1 MRSGLPVSDNRTFSL
16 GVTVKALRANIDW
29 KSAFLLERGQFQ
41 MEGVAPT
48 NRSSCQKT
56 SINVLSCGI
65 RMWAQVSFVLSQSTR
80 LADGRTD
87 GRTDRHLAHDYT
99 VRCIT
104 RSRTVKTET
113 STIFATVAVLFLREI
128 WSLTYLFIYAVAQSV
143 WLIFKSSIRARA
155 RLRHE
160 VPFIKSWS
168 AVSSSAQEHSGSVV
182 RNGCQCSCHLSLGA
196 VSPRV
201 KNKRHLAADNHFHVA
216 VVAAS
221 TYWRLWADKGAVI
234 RYVRSLSLYRHHHHF
249 ICS

>member
-1 MRSGLPVSDNRTFSL
+1 MTIP
-16 GVTVKALRANIDW
+16 
-29 KSAFLLERGQFQ
+29 
-41 MEGVAPT
+41 
-48 NRSSCQKT
+48 C
-56 SINVLSCGI
+56 
-65 RMWAQVSFVLSQSTR
+65 
-80 LADGRTD
+80 
-87 GRTDRHLAHDYT
+87 
-99 VRCIT
+99 
-104 RSRTVKTET
+104 SRTVKTET

-234 RYVRSLSLYRHHHHF
+234 RYARSLSLYHRHHHF
-249 ICS
+249 ICSQKQFHKNTTTGQHANGTDKASLALTVAPIKKERRKQELLSLWMYSDTIPSRYDAQP